1 MATDNT
7 KDVSNYDL
15 RHDEPELQYL
25 WMGSAETEPYVH
37 RAPGCHALRRGDQV
51 HNEDHRYSSV
61 LRPRELL
68 TARRNQ
74 N

>member
-1 MATDNT
+1 MIFVTTNQ
-7 KDVSNYDL
+7 NYSISGWV
-15 RHDEPELQYL
+15 RPEI
-25 WMGSAETEPYVH
+25 EPYVH

-51 HNEDHRYSSV
+51 PDEAHRYSSV

-74 N
+74 NYADEDVDHEG